1 MTNRRIR
8 PWRRFA
14 EAVQAV
20 LLLGI
25 PFVRI
30 GGESALRFD
39 IPTLRLHL
47 FGTILWMDEF
57 FIVLIAVFFV
67 TFLVIFITQLF
78 GRIWCGWL
86 CPQTVI
92 IDMTG
97 FLDRAQG
104 KSLPQKTAAYFLTLL
119 VSIVVAVDLIWY
131 FISPYDFLPTLMNGT
146 LGTVTGGS
154 WAVLSAV
161 TFLNYAFLRHT
172 WCATVCPYAK
182 LQGALFDDRTMII
195 GFDTRRKGECMDCRA
210 CVRVCPVNIDI
221 RNGLNAACI
230 NCAECIDACTERME
244 RKKSESLISYFFGTP
259 GSSGSL
265 IRTNVIII
273 GSLTLLSLAFLLF
286 LSLSRNPLD
295 VTVLPGREFRARMTA
310 QGEVINVYTLAVENR
325 GQSDLSL
332 SLKALRDGA
341 QLKAA
346 PGKIMIRAGEYT
358 RVPAYV
364 FSPGSAGSFQS
375 GQAELILE
383 SDGPYNIRVTRQVSL
398 GVPETP

>member
-104 KSLPQKTAAYFLTLL
+104 KSLAQKTAAYFLTLL
-119 VSIVVAVDLIWY
+119 VSIIVAVDLIWY
-131 FISPYDFLPTLMNGT
+131 FISPYDFLPALMNGT
-146 LGTVTGGS
+146 LGTVSGGS

-161 TFLNYAFLRHT
+161 IFLNYAFLRHT

-230 NCAECIDACTERME
+230 SCAECIDACTERME

-273 GSLTLLSLAFLLF
+273 GSLTLLGLAFLLF

-310 QGEVINVYTLAVENR
+310 QGEVINAYTLAVENR

-341 QLKAA
+341 QLKAV
-346 PGKIMIRAGEYT
+346 PEKIMIRAGEYT

>member
-104 KSLPQKTAAYFLTLL
+104 KSLAQKTAAYFLTLL
-119 VSIVVAVDLIWY
+119 VSIIVAVDLIWY
-131 FISPYDFLPTLMNGT
+131 FISPYDFLPALMNGT
-146 LGTVTGGS
+146 LGTVSGGS

-161 TFLNYAFLRHT
+161 IFLNYAFLRHT

-195 GFDTRRKGECMDCRA
+195 GFDIRRKGECMDCRA

-230 NCAECIDACTERME
+230 SCAECIDACTERME

-273 GSLTLLSLAFLLF
+273 GSLTLLGLAFLLF

-310 QGEVINVYTLAVENR
+310 QGEVINAYTLAVENR

-346 PGKIMIRAGEYT
+346 PEKIMIRAGEYT
-358 RVPAYV
+358 RVSAYV